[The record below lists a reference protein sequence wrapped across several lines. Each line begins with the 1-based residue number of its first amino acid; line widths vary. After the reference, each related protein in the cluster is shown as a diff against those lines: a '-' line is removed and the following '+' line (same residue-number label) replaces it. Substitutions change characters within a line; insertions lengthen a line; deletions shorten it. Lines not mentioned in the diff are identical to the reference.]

1 MHASLHSIEQF
12 WVKST
17 NTISMNRTLLI
28 VLGVVAVIAIWA
40 ISFQR
45 GMVGMNEGVAAQ
57 WSNVENAY
65 QLRADKTKNIVDI
78 IKGSADFEKST
89 LTDVINA
96 RAKATSI
103 QLNANDLTP
112 ENMAQFEAAQQQL
125 TGALSRL
132 MVTVERYPDLKTTT
146 AFRDFQAQYEGME
159 NRIGVERRKFNDL
172 ARAYNAKIKQ
182 IPNNMLAGFFG
193 FEEKAYFKSQEGT
206 DTAPDINFGK

>member
-1 MHASLHSIEQF
+1 M
-12 WVKST
+12 KRST
-17 NTISMNRTLLI
+17 II
-28 VLGVVAVIAIWA
+28 IIAVIAVVVLWA

-45 GMVGMNEGVAAQ
+45 GMVGMNEAVTAQ

-65 QLRADKTKNIVDI
+65 QLRADKTKNIVAI
-78 IKGSADFEKST
+78 IKGSAEFEQTT
-89 LTDVINA
+89 LTDVVNA

-112 ENMAQFEAAQQQL
+112 DKIAQFEQAQQQL
-125 TGALSRL
+125 SGALSRL

-159 NRIGVERRKFNDL
+159 NRIGVERRKFNEL
-172 ARAYNAKIKQ
+172 AQQYNAKVKRF
-182 IPNNMLAGFFG
+182 PNNMLAGLFG
-193 FEEKAYFKSQEGT
+193 FTEKGYFKAQEGT

>member
-1 MHASLHSIEQF
+1 M
-12 WVKST
+12 KRST
-17 NTISMNRTLLI
+17 II
-28 VLGVVAVIAIWA
+28 IIAVIAVVVLWA

-45 GMVGMNEGVAAQ
+45 GMVGMNEAVTAQ

-65 QLRADKTKNIVDI
+65 QLRADKTKNIVAI
-78 IKGSADFEKST
+78 IKGSAEFEQTT
-89 LTDVINA
+89 LTDVVNA

-112 ENMAQFEAAQQQL
+112 DKVAQFEQAQQQL
-125 TGALSRL
+125 SGALSRL

-159 NRIGVERRKFNDL
+159 NRIGVERRKFNEL
-172 ARAYNAKIKQ
+172 AQQYNAKVKRF
-182 IPNNMLAGFFG
+182 PNNMLAGLFG
-193 FEEKAYFKSQEGT
+193 FTEKGYFKAQEGT

>member
-1 MHASLHSIEQF
+1 
-12 WVKST
+12 
-17 NTISMNRTLLI
+17 MNRTLLI
-28 VLGVVAVIAIWA
+28 VLGVVAVIAFWA

-65 QLRADKTKNIVDI
+65 QLRADKTKNIVEI

-89 LTDVINA
+89 LTEVIEA

-103 QLNANDLTP
+103 QLNAGDLTP
-112 ENMAQFEAAQQQL
+112 EKMAQFEAAQQQL

-159 NRIGVERRKFNDL
+159 NRIGVERRKFNEV
-172 ARAYNAKIKQ
+172 ARTFNTKIKQ
-182 IPNNMLAGFFG
+182 FPGNMLAGMFG
-193 FEEKAYFKSQEGT
+193 FSEKGYFKAQEGT
-206 DTAPDINFGK
+206 ENAPDITFK

>member
-1 MHASLHSIEQF
+1 
-12 WVKST
+12 
-17 NTISMNRTLLI
+17 MNRTLLI
-28 VLGVVAVIAIWA
+28 VLGIVAVIALWA

-65 QLRADKTKNIVDI
+65 QLRADKTKNIVEI
-78 IKGSADFEKST
+78 IKGSADFEQTT
-89 LTDVINA
+89 LTNVVEA

-112 ENMAQFEAAQQQL
+112 ENMARFEEAQGQL

-132 MVTVERYPDLKTTT
+132 MMTVERYPDLKTTT

-182 IPNNMLAGFFG
+182 IPNSLLAGFFG
-193 FEEKAYFKSQEGT
+193 FTEKAYFKAQEGT
-206 DTAPDINFGK
+206 ETAPDIDFGS